1 MPRRA
6 SSARQ
11 SCRQCRHDL
20 RTPLSGIKASVTSLL
35 QEDVDWTP
43 EEAHEF
49 LETIDEE
56 SDRLNALVGNLL
68 DMSRLQTGSLDV
80 SLTAVGVDEVIPAAL
95 ASIGARAEEVDVD
108 VDESHPRVLADPGLL
123 ERALANMIANAIAHT
138 PPGVPVRIDA
148 GVAGEGVDL
157 RVIDRGAGH
166 PARRRERMFLPF
178 QRLGDV
184 ANGGGVGLGLA
195 VARGFVEA
203 MGGEVETEDTP
214 GGGLTMV
221 FRLRAAE

>member
-1 MPRRA
+1 M
-6 SSARQ
+6 
-11 SCRQCRHDL
+11 
-20 RTPLSGIKASVTSLL
+20 TSLL
-35 QEDVDWTP
+35 QEDVAWTP
-43 EEAHEF
+43 AEAREF
-49 LETIDEE
+49 LDTIDEE

-95 ASIGARAEEVDVD
+95 ASIGPRAGEVDVD
-108 VDESHPRVLADPGLL
+108 VDETHPRVLADPGLL
-123 ERALANMIANAIAHT
+123 ERALANVIANALAHS
-138 PPGVPVRIDA
+138 PAGAPVRVVA
-148 GVAGEGVDL
+148 GAAGEGVDV
-157 RVIDRGAGH
+157 RVVDRGPGVP
-166 PARRRERMFLPF
+166 PADRERMFLPF
-178 QRLGDV
+178 QRLGDS
-184 ANGGGVGLGLA
+184 AGNGDGVGLGLA